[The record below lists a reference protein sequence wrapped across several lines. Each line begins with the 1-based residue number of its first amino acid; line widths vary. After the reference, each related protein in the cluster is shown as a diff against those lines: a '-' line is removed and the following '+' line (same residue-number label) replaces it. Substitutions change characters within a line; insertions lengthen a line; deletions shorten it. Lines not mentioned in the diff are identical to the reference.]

1 MLQQKN
7 NFNLLL
13 KNLNM
18 ETKATK
24 IEIAIRETNLQF
36 KNVNE
41 KIMLLLREREVIQS
55 QLDMLDILQNDKNL
69 T

>member
-1 MLQQKN
+1 
-7 NFNLLL
+7 
-13 KNLNM
+13 M